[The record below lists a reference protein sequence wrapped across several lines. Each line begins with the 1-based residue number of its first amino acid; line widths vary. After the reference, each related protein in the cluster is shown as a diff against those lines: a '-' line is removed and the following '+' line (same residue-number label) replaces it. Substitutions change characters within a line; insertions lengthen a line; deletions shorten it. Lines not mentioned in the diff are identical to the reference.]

1 MQIYEVRLVWKVWK
15 RQKVL
20 GRFQIYLWNFCQTFV
35 GHFLDRFETI
45 LSKTRSSGT
54 VTCDGS
60 PDDSSDSSTI
70 RAEDVLDM
78 PFIVRL
84 WLQKADQ
91 VGTDQGIIRNAFH
104 RT

>member
-1 MQIYEVRLVWKVWK
+1 MAVAVKC
-15 RQKVL
+15 
-20 GRFQIYLWNFCQTFV
+20 N
-35 GHFLDRFETI
+35 FETFF
-45 LSKTRSSGT
+45 SKTRSSGT

-84 WLQKADQ
+84 WLQRADQ
-91 VGTDQGIIRNAFH
+91 VGTDQGIIRNFFQ
-104 RT
+104 RTNFSNVYFITFSNLKRFRMYCDNSR

>member
-1 MQIYEVRLVWKVWK
+1 MTEVVVVKC
-15 RQKVL
+15 
-20 GRFQIYLWNFCQTFV
+20 Y
-35 GHFLDRFETI
+35 FETF

-91 VGTDQGIIRNAFH
+91 VGTDQGIIRKFRIMLFRV
-104 RT
+104 RTFLNSLFFITFSNLKRFRMYCDYSR